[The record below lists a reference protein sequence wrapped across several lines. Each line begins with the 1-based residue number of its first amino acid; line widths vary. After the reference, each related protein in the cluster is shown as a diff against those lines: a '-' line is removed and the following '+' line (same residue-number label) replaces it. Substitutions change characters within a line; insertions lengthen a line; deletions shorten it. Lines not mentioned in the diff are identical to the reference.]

1 MKQAVQH
8 RGGQHGRRG
17 LVALSCA
24 AFLTVSVAHALV
36 VQIDLGWGYGEGWT
50 AGNAEANLIN
60 DYHLQEGSIVQVIM
74 YNTQTDPPPAGYPS
88 ASNPNANFGDPFGQG
103 TGDLSSEPFTE
114 GHVPSTT
121 DAYDPFGTPEGHVI
135 AYTTHIGPAIDDGS
149 GNYWY
154 NIFGQFQ
161 ILGTWDR
168 LYVRVF
174 GQDDLYDSSSA
185 GGAILWASYW
195 GIGPVQ
201 TNTSFGDTWY
211 LPPIDNVIAA
221 NSNYFYIIPEPG
233 TLALLGLG
241 SLGLVAGRRRRSK
254 QGVEAAGQACQAK
267 DGEREGAVS

>member
-1 MKQAVQH
+1 MKQAVQQ
-8 RGGQHGRRG
+8 RGGQHRRRR

-24 AFLTVSVAHALV
+24 AFLAASAAHALV

-103 TGDLSSEPFTE
+103 TGDLSSEPYET
-114 GHVPSTT
+114 GHIPSTL

-174 GQDDLYDSSSA
+174 GQDDFYESDAS
-185 GGAILWASYW
+185 GNILWASYW
-195 GIGPVQ
+195 GIGSVQ

-211 LPPIDNVIAA
+211 LPPIDNIVAA

-241 SLGLVAGRRRRSK
+241 SLGLIAGRRRRSK
-254 QGVEAAGQACQAK
+254 HETEAARQTRVEK
-267 DGEREGAVS
+267 NGAAS